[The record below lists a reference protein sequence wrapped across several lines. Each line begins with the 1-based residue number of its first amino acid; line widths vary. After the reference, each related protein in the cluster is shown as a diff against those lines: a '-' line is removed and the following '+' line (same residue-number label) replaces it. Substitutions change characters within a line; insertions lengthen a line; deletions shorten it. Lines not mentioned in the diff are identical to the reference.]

1 MAYIIT
7 EIDTGS
13 KTVCIDTC
21 PSGQTKSKA
30 PRSGSMAPPAEMSA
44 YRIILNTWI
53 VTFVASHV
61 YV

>member
-1 MAYIIT
+1 MAYIST
-7 EIDTGS
+7 GTDTGS
-13 KTVCIDTC
+13 KIVFIDKC
-21 PSGQTKSKA
+21 PSRQTKSQA
-30 PRSGSMAPPAEMSA
+30 PRSGSMVPPAKMSA

>member
-1 MAYIIT
+1 M
-7 EIDTGS
+7 
-13 KTVCIDTC
+13 V
-21 PSGQTKSKA
+21 
-30 PRSGSMAPPAEMSA
+30 PPAKMSA